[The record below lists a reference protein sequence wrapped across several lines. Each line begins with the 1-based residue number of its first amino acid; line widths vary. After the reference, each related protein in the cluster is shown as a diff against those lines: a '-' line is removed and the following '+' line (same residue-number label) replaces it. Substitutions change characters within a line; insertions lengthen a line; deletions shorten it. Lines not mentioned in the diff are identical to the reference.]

1 LTRRAPTN
9 GQERS
14 FPARI
19 DRQPGEKAVTVRPD
33 PAQEVAVVGSLN
45 LDLVVRVPRL
55 PGPGE
60 TVSGDDVFRNPGG
73 KGANQAVAA
82 ARLGRR
88 VAMVGCVGDDD
99 AGRDLLGALAADAVD
114 TSRVRVVAGVPSGT
128 ALITVAEDGENQIV
142 VSPGANA
149 RLTAE
154 DVAAAGAALAG
165 AAVTLLQL
173 EVPLDTVA
181 AAAEAAAS
189 GTVVLNPA
197 PVRPLPAAV
206 LGLVDVLVP
215 NRVELA
221 QLAGAPAPET
231 VEDAVRL
238 AGRLPVGAVVV
249 TLGADG
255 ALVVEGGQASHVPA
269 VPVRAVDTTAAGDA
283 FCGGLADALA
293 AGAGLRDAARRAVR
307 VAAAACLR
315 SGAQVS
321 LPTPAELEALA
332 EAGP

>member
-1 LTRRAPTN
+1 MEP
-9 GQERS
+9 
-14 FPARI
+14 
-19 DRQPGEKAVTVRPD
+19 
-33 PAQEVAVVGSLN
+33 EVAVVGSLN

-60 TVSGDDVFRNPGG
+60 TVTGDDLFRNPGG

-99 AGRDLLGALAADAVD
+99 AGRELLGSLEAGAVD

-128 ALITVAEDGENQIV
+128 ALITVGEDGENQIV

-149 RLTAE
+149 RLAPD
-154 DVAAAGAALAG
+154 DVAAAGAALGG

-173 EVPLDTVA
+173 EVPLEAVTA
-181 AAAEAAAS
+181 AARAA
-189 GTVVLNPA
+189 GGKVVLNPA
-197 PVRPLPAAV
+197 PVRSLPDGLLERV
-206 LGLVDVLVP
+206 DVLVDVLVP

-221 QLAGAPAPET
+221 QLAAGPVPET
-231 VEDAVRL
+231 VEEAARL

-255 ALVVEGGQASHVPA
+255 ALVVEGGEARHVPA

-293 AGAGLRDAARRAVR
+293 AGAALGDAARRAVR

-315 SGAQVS
+315 PGAQAS
-321 LPTPAELEALA
+321 LPTPAELETVP
-332 EAGP
+332 EPAGT

>member
-1 LTRRAPTN
+1 MSGR
-9 GQERS
+9 
-14 FPARI
+14 PA
-19 DRQPGEKAVTVRPD
+19 GAAAD
-33 PAQEVAVVGSLN
+33 PEVAVVGSLN
-45 LDLVVRVPRL
+45 LDLVVRVARL

-88 VAMVGCVGDDD
+88 VAMVGRVGDDA
-99 AGRDLLGALAADAVD
+99 AGRELLGSLEADAVD
-114 TSRVRVVAGVPSGT
+114 TSRVRVVAGVPSGI
-128 ALITVAEDGENQIV
+128 ALITVSEDGENQIV

-149 RLTAE
+149 RLTPD
-154 DVAAAGAALAG
+154 DVGQAGAALG
-165 AAVTLLQL
+165 AATVTLLQL
-173 EVPLDTVA
+173 EVPLEAVA
-181 AAAEAAAS
+181 AAARAAG

-197 PVRPLPAAV
+197 PVRDLPEELVAD
-206 LGLVDVLVP
+206 VDVLVP

-221 QLAGAPAPET
+221 QLAGGAEPGT
-231 VEDAVRL
+231 VAEATRL
-238 AGRLPVGAVVV
+238 AGRLPARAVVV

-255 ALVVEGGQASHVPA
+255 CLVIVGGDTVHVPA

-293 AGAGLRDAARRAVR
+293 GGATLEDAARRAVR

-315 SGAQVS
+315 PGAQAS
-321 LPTPAELEALA
+321 LPTPGDLQALP
-332 EAGP
+332 EPAGP

>member
-1 LTRRAPTN
+1 VVPPTSGRATGP
-9 GQERS
+9 
-14 FPARI
+14 
-19 DRQPGEKAVTVRPD
+19 
-33 PAQEVAVVGSLN
+33 EVAVVGSLN
-45 LDLVVRVPRL
+45 LDLVVRVARL

-99 AGRDLLGALAADAVD
+99 AGRDLLGSLAADAVD
-114 TSRVRVVAGVPSGT
+114 TSQVRVVNGVPSGT
-128 ALITVAEDGENQIV
+128 ALITVSEFGENQIV

-149 RLTAE
+149 RLTPD
-154 DVAAAGAALAG
+154 DVAAAGPALAA

-173 EVPLDTVA
+173 EVPLETVA
-181 AAAEAAAS
+181 AAARAAT

-197 PVRPLPAAV
+197 PVRALPQAL
-206 LGLVDVLVP
+206 LGEVDVLVP

-221 QLAGAPAPET
+221 QLAGGPLPET
-231 VEDAVRL
+231 VEAAVAL
-238 AGRLPVGAVVV
+238 AGRLAARAVVV

-255 ALVVEGGQASHVPA
+255 ALVVEHGQASHVPA
-269 VPVRAVDTTAAGDA
+269 VPVTAVDTTAAGDA

-293 AGAGLRDAARRAVR
+293 TGATLQDAARRAVR
-307 VAAAACLR
+307 VAAAACLHR
-315 SGAQVS
+315 GAQAS
-321 LPTPAELEALA
+321 LPTPAELRALP
-332 EAGP
+332 ELAGP

>member
-1 LTRRAPTN
+1 VSGR
-9 GQERS
+9 
-14 FPARI
+14 PAAAAS
-19 DRQPGEKAVTVRPD
+19 P
-33 PAQEVAVVGSLN
+33 EVAVVGSLN

-60 TVSGDDVFRNPGG
+60 TVSGQDVFRNPGG

-88 VAMVGCVGDDD
+88 VAMVGRVGDDD
-99 AGRDLLGALAADAVD
+99 AGRELLASLEADGIG
-114 TSRVRVVAGVPSGT
+114 TTQVRAVAGVPSGT
-128 ALITVAEDGENQIV
+128 AFITVADDGENQIV

-149 RLTAE
+149 RLTPE
-154 DVAAAGAALAG
+154 DVAEAGPALRA

-173 EVPLDTVA
+173 EVPLEAVA
-181 AAAEAAAS
+181 AAARTA
-189 GTVVLNPA
+189 GGRVVLTPA
-197 PVRPLPAAV
+197 PVRELPAEL
-206 LGLVDVLVP
+206 LGQVDVLVP

-221 QLAGAPAPET
+221 QLAGGPVPET
-231 VEDAVRL
+231 VEAAVAL
-238 AGRLPVGAVVV
+238 AGRLAARAVVV

-255 ALVVEGGQASHVPA
+255 ALVVTDGQASHVPA

-293 AGAGLRDAARRAVR
+293 TGASLQDAVRRAVR

-315 SGAQVS
+315 PGAQPS
-321 LPTPAELEALA
+321 LPTPAELGALP
-332 EAGP
+332 EPAGP